1 MPGRGFATALLLI
14 LVALACVAGAR
25 RVERDRRLM
34 TKLRGARAFDPHTA
48 IPLSGLSPDDRDSAA
63 GLAQAGVVAMQ
74 GNRCYIVQSQ
84 LTMFRRKRTRVVLA
98 TSLVA
103 LVVTVLVVVLILRR

>member
-14 LVALACVAGAR
+14 LIALACLAGVR

-34 TKLRGARAFDPHTA
+34 SKLRGARAFDPHSA
-48 IPLSGLSPDDRDSAA
+48 MPLSGLSPDDQDSAA
-63 GLAQAGVVAMQ
+63 GLVQAGVLAIER
-74 GNRCYIVQSQ
+74 NRCYIVQSQ

-98 TSLVA
+98 TGFVALLIAVLVA
-103 LVVTVLVVVLILRR
+103 VMILRR